1 MSATTSCRIHQ
12 GGLRNTVIGAPAA
25 KQIRATRTRTSPGRT
40 GPTYQPFQVSV
51 KALSSAAPMPTF
63 ARSAPAATTMAASP
77 ASTAMTTMPSVCA
90 RSASASMTTVSSSTV
105 ATVIRP
111 RRCVRMPLL
120 AYARVYGAPRERGRS
135 KGYADDA
142 ESGAS
147 YGGGSG
153 RANPHATVSMPA
165 HQVATSAGGAG
176 ADEKGSPVTLRA
188 YLRVLRERW
197 LIILVF
203 VLVTTGVAVVVTAL
217 TPKSYEATAQVL
229 VQSKSVADPT
239 INNQAQVYASTQVPT
254 LAKVIGAPGVIKY
267 VQHDLHLDLSDR
279 QVRGKLTAAAQTGT
293 SIIDIT
299 ASDGSAARAASL
311 ANSGARGFIQ
321 TVEGFN
327 DALQLFLTGPADQPS
342 SPSSPQTTLN
352 ILLGVLLGL
361 LLGMAFAVIRDIL
374 DNRIKT
380 PETLRKVS
388 DAPVMAIV
396 VEDSTTERHPIA
408 TRAGTRNVRA
418 ENFRQLRA
426 NLQFAN
432 VDEHPRVIA
441 VTSSIP
447 TEGKTMVAMNLASTV
462 AKAMGLPS
470 PVGLTSVLIHQIDL
484 SEALQNAGSNL
495 YVLSSGPTPPNPSE
509 VL

>member
-77 ASTAMTTMPSVCA
+77 AST
-90 RSASASMTTVSSSTV
+90 SMTTVSSSTV

-188 YLRVLRERW
+188 YLRVLRE
-197 LIILVF
+197 
-203 VLVTTGVAVVVTAL
+203 
-217 TPKSYEATAQVL
+217 
-229 VQSKSVADPT
+229 
-239 INNQAQVYASTQVPT
+239 
-254 LAKVIGAPGVIKY
+254 
-267 VQHDLHLDLSDR
+267 
-279 QVRGKLTAAAQTGT
+279 
-293 SIIDIT
+293 
-299 ASDGSAARAASL
+299 
-311 ANSGARGFIQ
+311 
-321 TVEGFN
+321 
-327 DALQLFLTGPADQPS
+327 
-342 SPSSPQTTLN
+342 
-352 ILLGVLLGL
+352 
-361 LLGMAFAVIRDIL
+361 
-374 DNRIKT
+374 
-380 PETLRKVS
+380 
-388 DAPVMAIV
+388 
-396 VEDSTTERHPIA
+396 
-408 TRAGTRNVRA
+408 
-418 ENFRQLRA
+418 
-426 NLQFAN
+426 
-432 VDEHPRVIA
+432 
-441 VTSSIP
+441 
-447 TEGKTMVAMNLASTV
+447 
-462 AKAMGLPS
+462 
-470 PVGLTSVLIHQIDL
+470 
-484 SEALQNAGSNL
+484 
-495 YVLSSGPTPPNPSE
+495 
-509 VL
+509 